1 MTGILG
7 SVPLSEEQMAVL
19 SIREKVYMRID
30 LLQSVLLPMHIVV
43 DSEGTS
49 TIWWLSPKLPEDDKT
64 PGNIERWYQSGHFI
78 KWWVSE

>member
-49 TIWWLSPKLPEDDKT
+49 TI
-64 PGNIERWYQSGHFI
+64 
-78 KWWVSE
+78 